1 MNEQNA
7 ENPLAGATREQIM
20 AALFANM
27 IMQQTNMAMMFLG
40 KMPHPETGEHI
51 KDIEMAQ
58 IFIDQLEMLEVKTKG
73 NLDKREEHLLK
84 QSLTSVRMAFVE
96 AAREQGPESAPEAK
110 PAATSPAA
118 DAPKSE
124 AASEPSPGPS
134 ETDSHKK
141 FSKKY

>member
-96 AAREQGPESAPEAK
+96 AAREHGPESAPEAK
-110 PAATSPAA
+110 PAATSPTG